1 MTGDRGLFAE
11 LSATAE
17 LLSRTGDLDEP
28 SAPAPWLVRQ
38 VLASQHDDEQLA
50 HWTSSTVIDD
60 NVQAPVFDEATFA
73 WLHRGLTDVYD
84 FPIGHAGLMHTYG
97 YLLSTV
103 VTPYGL
109 KRQRWLTSDLAVA
122 FGKEPTHLQPTPS
135 GTPLMERVASTVLP
149 ALSDPV
155 GTTRVVLAFDEVV
168 DTTNAMRTVYVADPG
183 SGSTAVV
190 YGLVTSSRIQIVS
203 TFPVQP
209 LTQEWARTRLSEPT
223 RYRFNYAPPTASPG
237 SAFDGSTEVLVSRV

>member
-1 MTGDRGLFAE
+1 MTGEDGLF
-11 LSATAE
+11 ATAE
-17 LLSRTGDLDEP
+17 LLSRTGDLDES
-28 SAPAPWLVRQ
+28 SAPTPWLVRQ

-135 GTPLMERVASTVLP
+135 ETPLMERVASTVLP

-190 YGLVTSSRIQIVS
+190 YGLVTSSTAQIVS
-203 TFPVQP
+203 TFLVQP
-209 LTQEWARTRLSEPT
+209 LTEEWARTRLSEPT
-223 RYRFNYAPPTASPG
+223 RYRFNYAPPTAPPG

>member
-1 MTGDRGLFAE
+1 MDDLSTG

-17 LLSRTGDLDEP
+17 LLTSTGDLDEP

-38 VLASQHDDEQLA
+38 VLASQHDDEHLA
-50 HWTSSTVIDD
+50 HWTASTVIDD
-60 NVQAPVFDEATFA
+60 NVQAPVFDRATFA
-73 WLHRGLTDVYD
+73 WLHRGLPGAYE
-84 FPIGHAGLMHTYG
+84 FPIGHGGLMHTYG

-103 VTPYGL
+103 ITPYGL
-109 KRQRWLTSDLAVA
+109 KRQRWLTNDLAVA
-122 FGKEPTHLQPTPS
+122 FGKEPTHLQPTAS
-135 GTPLMERVASTVLP
+135 ETPLMERVASTVLP

-168 DTTNAMRTVYVADPG
+168 DTANAMRTVYVADPG

-190 YGLVTSSRIQIVS
+190 YGLVTSSRTQIVS

-223 RYRFNYAPPTASPG
+223 RYRFNYAPPTAPPG